1 MIAAVVVPKV
11 RPVVKSG
18 PAAIPAEV
26 RQWHSFVT
34 ARVTDRVGPE
44 QRLRVAH
51 LLKGMGFTGTLLF
64 TALSPAEL
72 RDSRDMWPDS
82 VGDEDWSLIRSLHVT
97 PAVAVAPP
105 PARRQPRSVTS
116 GGFTLYKS
124 GEEKP
129 GNQLSP
135 VQVI

>member
-1 MIAAVVVPKV
+1 MVGSKHGVSTSSAGPKLGLVAPPKNLRPPKSPNSWGNSGKGLYEGLPPPSPPKSKSAVTAEVVVPKV

-18 PAAIPAEV
+18 PAVIPAEV
-26 RQWHSFVT
+26 RQWHAFVT

-72 RDSRDMWPDS
+72 RDSR
-82 VGDEDWSLIRSLHVT
+82 
-97 PAVAVAPP
+97 AP
-105 PARRQPRSVTS
+105 
-116 GGFTLYKS
+116 
-124 GEEKP
+124 
-129 GNQLSP
+129 
-135 VQVI
+135 